1 VKLRKDSA
9 LHGTARV
16 RVGSLINSGFV
27 SYVETKLASK
37 AGQQLAGNRSTRNN
51 G

>member
-1 VKLRKDSA
+1 M
-9 LHGTARV
+9 ARV
-16 RVGSLINSGFV
+16 RFGSLINSGLV
-27 SYVETKLASK
+27 SYVETKTRIK